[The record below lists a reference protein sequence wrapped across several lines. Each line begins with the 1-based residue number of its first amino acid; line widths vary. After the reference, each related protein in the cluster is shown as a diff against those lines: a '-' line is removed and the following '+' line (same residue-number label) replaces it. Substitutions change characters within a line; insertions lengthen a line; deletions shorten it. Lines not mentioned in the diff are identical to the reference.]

1 MRKPFLLLATIMIV
15 FFSTGFF
22 LVSKVSAVGN
32 DFVITDLRID
42 LQAVYNSKDYKT
54 SIFIGGQPNNL
65 IAGDFTT
72 AWIGIDLAQ
81 FNGSVYSAQFSQV
94 GLMSTN
100 SGLHWFVYAESP
112 VTCLEG
118 APIYGNLGCIG
129 STNSYVNVG
138 SWHNFELVK
147 YTNETSWIARVW
159 DYYGNP
165 HDVARIN
172 YNSNRIYRAQ
182 VTTEEGYS
190 GQVDPKYLAPYWHSH
205 PLYNTWSVGFADW
218 PATSGGNN
226 NIFHTYPTSPSICP
240 DPYSGRLNWNND
252 PRFWFAGKTGPTPAT
267 CSQNPI
273 F

>member
-1 MRKPFLLLATIMIV
+1 MIV

-129 STNSYVNVG
+129 STNSYVNVAHG
-138 SWHNFELVK
+138 
-147 YTNETSWIARVW
+147 
-159 DYYGNP
+159 
-165 HDVARIN
+165 
-172 YNSNRIYRAQ
+172 
-182 VTTEEGYS
+182 TT
-190 GQVDPKYLAPYWHSH
+190 
-205 PLYNTWSVGFADW
+205 
-218 PATSGGNN
+218 
-226 NIFHTYPTSPSICP
+226 
-240 DPYSGRLNWNND
+240 LN
-252 PRFWFAGKTGPTPAT
+252 
-267 CSQNPI
+267 
-273 F
+273 

>member
-1 MRKPFLLLATIMIV
+1 M
-15 FFSTGFF
+15 
-22 LVSKVSAVGN
+22 GN

-190 GQVDPKYLAPYWHSH
+190 GQV
-205 PLYNTWSVGFADW
+205 TQ
-218 PATSGGNN
+218 
-226 NIFHTYPTSPSICP
+226 SI
-240 DPYSGRLNWNND
+240 
-252 PRFWFAGKTGPTPAT
+252 
-267 CSQNPI
+267 
-273 F
+273 